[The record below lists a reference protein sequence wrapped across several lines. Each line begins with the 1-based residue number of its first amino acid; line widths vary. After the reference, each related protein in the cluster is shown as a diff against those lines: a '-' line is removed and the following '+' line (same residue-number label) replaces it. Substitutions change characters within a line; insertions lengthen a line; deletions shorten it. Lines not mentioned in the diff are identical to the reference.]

1 MTRCPICNTDNAPS
15 TLVCRACGASL
26 AGNPAG
32 SYTAALRPGTQL
44 DQGRY
49 AVGKVLGQGGFGITY
64 LGSDAQVRRP
74 VAIKEFFPQGSARDG
89 QDVRP
94 SRGLTDADYAS
105 TRTKFL
111 DEAHILAQ
119 FNDPGIV
126 KVYDSFEQN
135 NTAYMVMEYLR
146 GQSFEGLLD
155 ERGDRDL
162 HSFVGQRSS
171 D

>member
-1 MTRCPICNTDNAPS
+1 MIDDELPRVGDSPPRANQLRRPTRGPAWVGEEAMTRCPICNTDNGPS
-15 TLVCRACGASL
+15 ATICRACGASL
-26 AGNPAG
+26 AGDPAG
-32 SYTAALRPGTQL
+32 GYTAALRPGTQL

-119 FNDPGIV
+119 FNDPGI
-126 KVYDSFEQN
+126 
-135 NTAYMVMEYLR
+135 
-146 GQSFEGLLD
+146 
-155 ERGDRDL
+155 
-162 HSFVGQRSS
+162 
-171 D
+171 